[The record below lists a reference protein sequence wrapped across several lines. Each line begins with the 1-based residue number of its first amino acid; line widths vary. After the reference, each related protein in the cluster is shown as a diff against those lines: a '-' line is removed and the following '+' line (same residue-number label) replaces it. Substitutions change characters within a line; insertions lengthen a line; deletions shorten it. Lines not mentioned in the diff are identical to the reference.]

1 MKTGK
6 IIIGVLSIIIGI
18 VTLIESNDVYRLASA
33 FGVNGFH
40 IYVGFIV
47 GFIFIGVGVSSLLMM
62 DKQSKLYAETTLSL
76 SSVAFFLCFRGP
88 ELFTDLLF
96 FAIWSAICFV
106 FAIFAY
112 YGTKKHDGNGK
123 YDQLATNQLTCPYC
137 SAVVDEGTVFCG
149 SCGKKIKRNCP
160 QCSAELNTSDVFCPN
175 CGIQL
180 NENNT
185 VVSFAAAEPQQGIDF
200 NDDSSFNNNRGNL
213 YIRWDG
219 KWALIDYK
227 VQIWVNGIK
236 QGEYSFKDGFEVV
249 VPIYSPEMVVETKL
263 SFHKTKKVLSLN
275 PQKNYSY
282 NLIYN
287 TVSGSF
293 GLVLC
298 DNDGN
303 ELETDKLHWGYF
315 WLYILIPIVGFIYAF
330 SIRKKKPATS
340 YQALMVSLLGFAV
353 SLILSYSMP
362 AAISRYNQ
370 IKEEKLAREKFVADS
385 LEKVRQDSINLAAK
399 LEAERIEKEKIERFR
414 ENFTFNNIL
423 NLLKHPDDASLAQ
436 KCGLSLLYKN
446 SETIVD
452 NFMEEGD
459 SYKAYDIAYGYET
472 EKGSKNS
479 EGLGYGIKASS
490 THSCYFNYLAGRGKT
505 TLFHFKDESDAD
517 YLFEMAK
524 DHGLIECCNRYFIP
538 RKKVA
543 KGITHVEEYDP
554 ESEALYGITQLG
566 EMDGWYSLE
575 IGMIGSE

>member
-1 MKTGK
+1 MK
-6 IIIGVLSIIIGI
+6 
-18 VTLIESNDVYRLASA
+18 
-33 FGVNGFH
+33 
-40 IYVGFIV
+40 
-47 GFIFIGVGVSSLLMM
+47 
-62 DKQSKLYAETTLSL
+62 Q
-76 SSVAFFLCFRGP
+76 
-88 ELFTDLLF
+88 
-96 FAIWSAICFV
+96 
-106 FAIFAY
+106 
-112 YGTKKHDGNGK
+112 
-123 YDQLATNQLTCPYC
+123 CPYC
-137 SAVVDEGTVFCG
+137 NAQIADNSKFCG
-149 SCGKKIKRNCP
+149 ECGKELPQENVCTHCGVTVNEGDIYCEECGRNLKDGTYA
-160 QCSAELNTSDVFCPN
+160 SAEYGEKS
-175 CGIQL
+175 
-180 NENNT
+180 
-185 VVSFAAAEPQQGIDF
+185 GIDYMKILL
-200 NDDSSFNNNRGNL
+200 SS
-213 YIRWDG
+213 
-219 KWALIDYK
+219 LI
-227 VQIWVNGIK
+227 G
-236 QGEYSFKDGFEVV
+236 VV
-249 VPIYSPEMVVETKL
+249 IGLVI
-263 SFHKTKKVLSLN
+263 LSLIGGSWYGYN
-275 PQKNYSY
+275 AYSEY
-282 NLIYN
+282 R
-287 TVSGSF
+287 
-293 GLVLC
+293 
-298 DNDGN
+298 
-303 ELETDKLHWGYF
+303 
-315 WLYILIPIVGFIYAF
+315 A
-330 SIRKKKPATS
+330 KK
-340 YQALMVSLLGFAV
+340 
-353 SLILSYSMP
+353 
-362 AAISRYNQ
+362 
-370 IKEEKLAREKFVADS
+370 EAREKFVADS
-385 LEKVRQDSINLAAK
+385 LEKVRQDSIKLAAK